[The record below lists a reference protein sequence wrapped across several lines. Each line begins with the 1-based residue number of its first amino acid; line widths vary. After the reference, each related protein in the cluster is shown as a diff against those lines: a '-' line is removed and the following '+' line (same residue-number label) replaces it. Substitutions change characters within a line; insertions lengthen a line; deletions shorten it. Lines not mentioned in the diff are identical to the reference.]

1 MIPVLQQLRYHGFNY
16 TQICRGTRSCLYRQ
30 TYQGKTVGFE
40 VFIIT
45 HQPEILIKGIVY
57 PARERWPKDEDF
69 GKTAWSYWTLEERQ
83 IKFDQLGKHMVNI
96 NNSTRDLDR
105 KSRFHKNRMAT

>member
-1 MIPVLQQLRYHGFNY
+1 MGNENMIPVLQQLRYHGFNY
-16 TQICRGTRSCLYRQ
+16 TQICRGTRSCLYRH

-45 HQPEILIKGIVY
+45 NQPEIILNGIFY

-69 GKTAWSYWTLEERQ
+69 GKSAWSFISYEEASKRFMQLETVLSD
-83 IKFDQLGKHMVNI
+83 I
-96 NNSTRDLDR
+96 T
-105 KSRFHKNRMAT
+105 